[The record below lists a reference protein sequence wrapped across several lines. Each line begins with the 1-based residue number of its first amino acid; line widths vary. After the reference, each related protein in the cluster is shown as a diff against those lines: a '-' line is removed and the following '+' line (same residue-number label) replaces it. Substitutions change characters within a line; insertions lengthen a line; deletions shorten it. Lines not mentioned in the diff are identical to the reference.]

1 MRYQFP
7 MTQLTCFSLT
17 IITLHISLITLCH
30 NSQVTTLELS
40 TWVCVW
46 VSRLSAV
53 CLQSQSAGTRAPL
66 RMLRRSFWRPR
77 SRGRSGDGDTTR
89 LPRDKMG
96 HIIMNM
102 RHSVMSCTICI
113 YCLQMQILTQGFL
126 VTVCGSKV
134 RTAARIS
141 LFRD

>member
-1 MRYQFP
+1 

-17 IITLHISLITLCH
+17 IITLHIFLITPCH

-53 CLQSQSAGTRAPL
+53 CLQSAGTRAPL
-66 RMLRRSFWRPR
+66 RMLRRSFGRPR
-77 SRGRSGDGDTTR
+77 SRGRSGDGDTRR
-89 LPRDKMG
+89 LPRDNMG

-102 RHSVMSCTICI
+102 RHSVMPCIICI

-126 VTVCGSKV
+126 LTVCGSKV